1 MFLLGKCQLP
11 FPNLPPPSRAETL
24 PGDEQL
30 TNWTVR
36 GFSRLTIDLLDSGLI
51 FAGKKL
57 FLRFRGGNLF

>member
-1 MFLLGKCQLP
+1 LP

-51 FAGKKL
+51 FAGKKAVPSL
-57 FLRFRGGNLF
+57 